1 MRFPKSR
8 LPLSPRDYAH
18 FAKSGSRIRGFDPSR
33 LPFLRGGIPPD
44 MGESSNFL
52 ARDSCLREF
61 AKRPPEARSGCDR
74 EQPASAPGAGR
85 GGRSSVR
92 RGTGR
97 LAASGGG
104 HVLSHAIK
112 RRMSQVVSY
121 GVDIFLITFMC
132 SKDGNRRC
140 NIYIYIYI
148 YIYIHTYIYILFL
161 PHAVSASAT
170 AVHRGS
176 LRGPTSTREVIKRGG
191 SYAGALQKSSI
202 ISLCVFAGRGT
213 GVRGRGEQE
222 KGGEEAFSYP

>member
-1 MRFPKSR
+1 MANRTCHASVVTSKKCIYYTRPSYDHLHAIRISTARRPADQPKRSSEPRGGEGCLMRFPKSR

-148 YIYIHTYIYILFL
+148 YIYTHTYIYYFY
-161 PHAVSASAT
+161 
-170 AVHRGS
+170 
-176 LRGPTSTREVIKRGG
+176 PTR
-191 SYAGALQKSSI
+191 
-202 ISLCVFAGRGT
+202 
-213 GVRGRGEQE
+213 
-222 KGGEEAFSYP
+222 